1 MLKRLGAVLI
11 GSLLVSCSYLN
22 GGEIGRG
29 HFEWQVTGDNTAL
42 ASGEALYSR
51 ASLLGGNSGT
61 YISMYP
67 DGAKATDKSAGL
79 SLHAPQGFVPGVHR
93 IDTTH
98 MTDSVQAILR
108 LTGTP
113 YFGADS
119 GTVTIRK
126 THGSGFRGE
135 FRIFLTS
142 AATGSAGEREH
153 LTATG
158 SFTF

>member
-1 MLKRLGAVLI
+1 MLKRLGAVLTC
-11 GSLLVSCSYLN
+11 SLLVGCSYLN

-29 HFEWQVTGDNTAL
+29 HFEWKVTGDLTAQ

-61 YISMYP
+61 YVGMYP
-67 DGAKATDKSAGL
+67 DGASATDRSAGL
-79 SLHAPQGFVPGVHR
+79 SLHAPHGFVPGVHR
-93 IDTTH
+93 IDTAH

-119 GTVTIRK
+119 GTVTVNAD
-126 THGSGFRGE
+126 GAGFRGV

-142 AATGSAGEREH
+142 AASGSAGERQH
-153 LTATG
+153 VVATG
-158 SFTF
+158 SFIID